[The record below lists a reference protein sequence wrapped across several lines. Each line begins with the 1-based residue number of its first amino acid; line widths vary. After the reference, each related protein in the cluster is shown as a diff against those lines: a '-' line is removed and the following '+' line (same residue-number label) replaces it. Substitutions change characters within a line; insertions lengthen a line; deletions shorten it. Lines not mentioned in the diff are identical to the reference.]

1 MKLSNKKLLLF
12 CLLCVAL
19 MGSCAQT
26 PPYGEGINFVVSPH
40 KLNVHSG
47 SEDTL
52 FVKVLDKQGGSVF
65 GMKVGATSTSSTVA
79 TVTPE
84 ALTDVAGNA
93 TFMVKGISP
102 GTTTVI
108 ISAMG
113 YKATVEVVFLGH

>member
-1 MKLSNKKLLLF
+1 
-12 CLLCVAL
+12 